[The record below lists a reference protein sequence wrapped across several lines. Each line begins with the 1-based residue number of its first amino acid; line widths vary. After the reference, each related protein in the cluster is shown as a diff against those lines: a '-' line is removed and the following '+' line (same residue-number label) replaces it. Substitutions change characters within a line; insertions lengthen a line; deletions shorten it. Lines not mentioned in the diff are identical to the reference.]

1 MKVLL
6 ILLGVLIISC
16 TPQKR
21 IQKIISKNPDLAET
35 ILKDT
40 LITFS
45 TKSVDTVMILQLNN
59 STDTFIIKDTKTR
72 IYRYLD
78 TLKVIQEPVK
88 DSVKVNTVTQIINAE
103 KDYRLIEYIL
113 EKFLMWILIIVLVSI
128 IFSRNGRTGN

>member
-21 IQKIISKNPDLAET
+21 IQKIINKNPELAKT

-88 DSVKVNTVTQIINAE
+88 DSVKVNTVTQVINAE

-128 IFSRNGRTGN
+128 IFSKNGRTGN

>member
-16 TPQKR
+16 TTQNR
-21 IQKIISKNPDLAET
+21 IQKIISKNPDLAKT

-88 DSVKVNTVTQIINAE
+88 DSVKVNTVTQVINAE
-103 KDYRLIEYIL
+103 KNYRLIEYIL
-113 EKFLMWILIIVLVSI
+113 EKFLMWVLIIVLVSI
-128 IFSRNGRTGN
+128 IFSRNGRTRN

>member
-21 IQKIISKNPDLAET
+21 IQKIISKNPDLAKT
-35 ILKDT
+35 IIKDT

-88 DSVKVNTVTQIINAE
+88 DSVKVNTVTQVINAE

-113 EKFLMWILIIVLVSI
+113 EKFLMWVLIIVLVSI
-128 IFSRNGRTGN
+128 IFSRNGRTRN

>member
-21 IQKIISKNPDLAET
+21 IQKIISKNPDLAKT

-88 DSVKVNTVTQIINAE
+88 DSVKVNTVTQVINAE
-103 KDYRLIEYIL
+103 KNYRLIEYIL
-113 EKFLMWILIIVLVSI
+113 EKFLMWVLIIVLVSI
-128 IFSRNGRTGN
+128 IFSRNGRTRN